1 MEQSMELTV
10 GNNVPY
16 YYNTTEVVLMER
28 DMELAVGNNVP
39 YYYNTVKVLLMEQ
52 GMELAVGNNAPD
64 FSLPTDS
71 GENLS
76 LNDTPGCRMEA
87 KGFRDKI
94 DDFSSFDTVIIGVSK
109 DSVKRHA
116 NFKAK
121 YSLPFSLVSDENAEM
136 LEKYGVWVEKSMFG
150 KKYMGIER
158 TTFLID
164 KKGKVV
170 KIWKNVKVS
179 GHVDEVLEEVRR
191 M

>member
-1 MEQSMELTV
+1 
-10 GNNVPY
+10 
-16 YYNTTEVVLMER
+16 
-28 DMELAVGNNVP
+28 
-39 YYYNTVKVLLMEQ
+39 
-52 GMELAVGNNAPD
+52 MELAVGNNAPD
-64 FSLPTDS
+64 FSLLTDS

-76 LNDTPGCRMEA
+76 LSEFFDKKNVVLYFYPKDDTPGCTMEA

-94 DDFSSFDTVIIGVSK
+94 DDFSFLDTVIIGVSK
-109 DSVKRHA
+109 DSVRCHT

-136 LEKYGVWVEKSMFG
+136 LGKYGVWVEKSMFG

-164 KKGKVV
+164 KKGKIV

-179 GHVDEVLEEVRR
+179 GHVDEVLEEVKKI
-191 M
+191 

>member
-1 MEQSMELTV
+1 
-10 GNNVPY
+10 
-16 YYNTTEVVLMER
+16 
-28 DMELAVGNNVP
+28 
-39 YYYNTVKVLLMEQ
+39 MEQ

-64 FSLPTDS
+64 FSLLTDS

-76 LNDTPGCRMEA
+76 LSEFFDKKNVVLYFYPKDDTPGCTMEA

-94 DDFSSFDTVIIGVSK
+94 DDFSFLDTVIIGVSK
-109 DSVKRHA
+109 DSVKCHT

-136 LEKYGVWVEKSMFG
+136 LGKYGVWVEKSMFG

-164 KKGKVV
+164 KKGKIV
-170 KIWKNVKVS
+170 KIWKNVKVG
-179 GHVDEVLEEVRR
+179 GHVDEVLEEVKRI
-191 M
+191 

>member
-1 MEQSMELTV
+1 
-10 GNNVPY
+10 
-16 YYNTTEVVLMER
+16 
-28 DMELAVGNNVP
+28 
-39 YYYNTVKVLLMEQ
+39 
-52 GMELAVGNNAPD
+52 MELAVGNNAPD
-64 FSLPTDS
+64 FSLLTDS

-76 LNDTPGCRMEA
+76 LSEFFDKKNVVLYFYPKDDTPGCTMEA

-94 DDFSSFDTVIIGVSK
+94 DDFSFLDTVIIGVSK
-109 DSVKRHA
+109 DSVRCHT

-136 LEKYGVWVEKSMFG
+136 LGKYGVWVEKSMFG

-164 KKGKVV
+164 KKGKIV

-179 GHVDEVLEEVRR
+179 GHVDEVLEEVKRI
-191 M
+191 

>member
-1 MEQSMELTV
+1 
-10 GNNVPY
+10 
-16 YYNTTEVVLMER
+16 
-28 DMELAVGNNVP
+28 
-39 YYYNTVKVLLMEQ
+39 MEQ

-76 LNDTPGCRMEA
+76 LSEFFDKKNVVLYFYPKDDTPGCTMEA

-94 DDFSSFDTVIIGVSK
+94 DDFSSLDTVIIGVSK
-109 DSVKRHA
+109 DSVKCHA

-136 LEKYGVWVEKSMFG
+136 LGKYGVWVEKSMFG

-179 GHVDEVLEEVRR
+179 GHVDEVLEEVKRI
-191 M
+191 

>member
-1 MEQSMELTV
+1 MELT
-10 GNNVPY
+10 
-16 YYNTTEVVLMER
+16 
-28 DMELAVGNNVP
+28 
-39 YYYNTVKVLLMEQ
+39 
-52 GMELAVGNNAPD
+52 VGNNAPD

-76 LNDTPGCRMEA
+76 LSGFLDKKNVVLYFYPKDDTPGCTMEA
-87 KGFRDKI
+87 KDFRDKVN
-94 DDFSSFDTVIIGVSK
+94 DFSSLDTVIIGASK
-109 DSVKRHA
+109 DSIKCHA

-121 YSLPFSLVSDENAEM
+121 YSLPFYLVSDENAEM

-164 KKGKVV
+164 KKGKIV

-179 GHVDEVLEEVRR
+179 GHANEVLERVKEI
-191 M
+191 

>member
-1 MEQSMELTV
+1 
-10 GNNVPY
+10 
-16 YYNTTEVVLMER
+16 
-28 DMELAVGNNVP
+28 
-39 YYYNTVKVLLMEQ
+39 
-52 GMELAVGNNAPD
+52 MELAVGNNAPD
-64 FSLPTDS
+64 FSLLTDS

-76 LNDTPGCRMEA
+76 LSEFFDKKNVVLYFYPKDDTPGCTMEA

-94 DDFSSFDTVIIGVSK
+94 DDFSFLDTVIIGVSK
-109 DSVKRHA
+109 DSVRCHT

-136 LEKYGVWVEKSMFG
+136 LGKYGVWVEKTMFG

-164 KKGKVV
+164 KKGKIV

-179 GHVDEVLEEVRR
+179 GHVDEVLEEVKRI
-191 M
+191 